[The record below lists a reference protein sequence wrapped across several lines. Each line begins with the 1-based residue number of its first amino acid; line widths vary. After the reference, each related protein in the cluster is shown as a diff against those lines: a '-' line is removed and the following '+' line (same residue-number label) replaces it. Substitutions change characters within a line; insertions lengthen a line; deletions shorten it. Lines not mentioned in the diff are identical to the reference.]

1 MANYSPISYV
11 PIDNHNNLKQ
21 LIPGDTQLVDAYY
34 VSSNINILSYN
45 INKAITYVND
55 VSKEISSYIN
65 TTSANLTTKINNV
78 KDSSVKS
85 SDIANIINESND
97 SVIVGTIIA
106 FAGNNPPNDSYLLC
120 DGSRIGTISGD
131 IITTDYPEL
140 FNILS
145 SNSNFIS
152 TNSEEQPEPVISVSS
167 ICVPDLKDRFIQGKS
182 NNTNIGD
189 KKEAGLP
196 NITGSFSAANRL
208 STTPTAISGAFSETI
223 EFRNAFTSDF
233 TNDQCVR
240 TTYMFDA
247 HQSNAIYGVSETV
260 QPPALI
266 LGYYIKAK

>member
-1 MANYSPISYV
+1 MANYSPISYE

-34 VSSNINILSYN
+34 VSANINILSYN

-55 VSKEISSYIN
+55 LSKELSSYIN

-78 KDSSVKS
+78 QNSSVKS

-120 DGSRIGTISGD
+120 DGTAIGTISGD

-140 FNILS
+140 FKVLS

-182 NNTNIGD
+182 ANTNVGD

-196 NITGSFSAANRL
+196 NITGSFSAHNGDSAQ
-208 STTPTAISGAFSETI
+208 SSGAISHTQGDQWVKYGATI
-223 EFRNAFTSDF
+223 RGGYTFN
-233 TNDQCVR
+233 
-240 TTYMFDA
+240 FDLDA
-247 HQSNAIYGVSETV
+247 SKSNAIYGASDIV

>member
-85 SDIANIINESND
+85 SDIANIINESSD

-120 DGSRIGTISGD
+120 DGTAIGTISGD

-140 FNILS
+140 FKILS
-145 SNSNFIS
+145 SNNNFIS

-182 NNTNIGD
+182 ANTNVGD

-196 NITGSFSAANRL
+196 NITGTATSRSAWVDENDIIAEGAL
-208 STTPTAISGAFSETI
+208 SLTTSTHRYVGGQIEQTVTNTISI
-223 EFRNAFTSDF
+223 
-233 TNDQCVR
+233 
-240 TTYMFDA
+240 DA
-247 HQSNAIYGVSETV
+247 SKSSSVYGKSNTV